1 MKSSRSSF
9 LCAAAC
15 CVTLGL
21 ATTPGVAFGQSAA
34 QQVESQ
40 SYEQQQAP
48 PSGGWR
54 KVGDPPTVTEQASY
68 PGVQNPEV
76 QNSGVQNPGNGV
88 HVYDPNPDGNRNQ
101 QERREPSPPPQQ
113 LTVQPG
119 SYITVRVN
127 QQLSSN
133 KNHVGDMFTATL
145 EQPLVVNGI
154 VVASPGETVSGRVT
168 EVEKAGRIEGL
179 ARLGV
184 QLTELSLVD
193 GQQVPIQSQF
203 IDQVGP
209 GSKGRDAGTIAGTT
223 AAGAAI
229 GAAAGWGVGAAIGA
243 GAGAAASTIGVL
255 VTRGHASVIG
265 PEQILTFRIVQPVTI
280 ATVSAPQAFRYVD
293 PNEYGYYS
301 QASQQ
306 QTIQYRQA
314 ANPPAPYYGYGGYG
328 YGAPYYDPY
337 AYGAGFGF
345 GYPYYGWG
353 GYPYWGSGVGIGFYY
368 GPGWYGRG
376 WGGRDW
382 DRGGWHDRDYGGYRG
397 GGYAHSY
404 AGGGFHGREEFHGG
418 GGFRG
423 GGSHGGGSHGGGR
436 R

>member
-1 MKSSRSSF
+1 MRSSRINF
-9 LCAAAC
+9 LCTATC
-15 CVTLGL
+15 CIALGL
-21 ATTPGVAFGQSAA
+21 ATTPGVAFGQTAE

-40 SYEQQQAP
+40 SYEQQQGA

-54 KVGDPPTVTEQASY
+54 KVGDPPTAAEQAGP
-68 PGVQNPEV
+68 PG
-76 QNSGVQNPGNGV
+76 GQNPGNNV
-88 HVYDPNPDGNRNQ
+88 HIYDPNPDGRQ
-101 QERREPSPPPQQ
+101 QRGRETPPPQQ
-113 LTVQPG
+113 LTIQPG

-127 QQLSSN
+127 QELSSN
-133 KNHVGDMFTATL
+133 KNRVGDTFTATL

-168 EVEKAGRIEGL
+168 EAEKSGRIEGV

-184 QLTELSLVD
+184 QLTELTLVD

-255 VTRGHASVIG
+255 VTRGRPSIIG
-265 PEQILTFRIVQPVTI
+265 PEEVLTFRIVQPVSI
-280 ATVSAPQAFRYVD
+280 ATVNAPQAFRYID

-301 QASQQ
+301 QTSQQ
-306 QTIQYRQA
+306 QTMQYQQA
-314 ANPPAPYYGYGGYG
+314 ANPPAPYYG

-337 AYGAGFGF
+337 AYGVGYGV

-353 GYPYWGSGVGIGFYY
+353 GYPYWGGVGLNFYY
-368 GPGWYGRG
+368 GPGWYRGGWYGRG
-376 WGGRDW
+376 WGGRF
-382 DRGGWHDRDYGGYRG
+382 YGGRGYG
-397 GGYAHSY
+397 GGYVHSS
-404 AGGGFHGREEFHGG
+404 GGFHGGGSFHGGAHGGGGSFHGG
-418 GGFRG
+418 GG
-423 GGSHGGGSHGGGR
+423 R